1 MRVSVFPRSFPLL
14 LAIFSPTLLLAQ
26 FQQPTDEELKMTADP
41 KAPGAA
47 AVYFNIEQKTND
59 PLHNTSFYFRIKVLT
74 EKGKELATV
83 ELPIEKDKTVES
95 CAHERRCPVQ
105 TRDII
110 ELKGRT
116 IHPDGTI
123 IPLTGKPEDVITAKK
138 GEVEYGHRAFT
149 LPNVEVG
156 SILEYSYSIQFDD
169 LLSHAPIWQVQRPYF
184 VHLARYSFTPFKA
197 FLPQNEE
204 NVEAHHTNYLM
215 DEHGDR
221 INALLWWSVL
231 PSGVQVTPDVA
242 GVYHLDVSDIP
253 ATPNEAW
260 MPPVNSLLYKV
271 LFYYKASGNR
281 NDYWISEAKRWSKEV
296 DQFAEPSKPI
306 QEAVASLIAPTDSDL
321 DKAKKLY
328 KAVQAL
334 DNTDFSRTK
343 SESEL
348 KQLNLKVAKHAEDT
362 WAQRSGSSHDI
373 ALLYLAMLRAAGL
386 TAYDMKVAD
395 RSQRIFDP
403 GYLSFSQL
411 DDDLVVVNIAGHDV
425 LLDPGEKM
433 CPFQTI
439 HWKHSKA
446 TGIRQNSDAHSLVV
460 TAEQNYNDNKLV
472 RNGNITIDAHGAI
485 TGQLTFAMTG
495 QEALRWRQLAL
506 RNDLDEVKKQFDHS
520 LESIVPEGI
529 DAHVDHFAGLD
540 NPDVNLVAI
549 INVHGSLGVA
559 TAKRLLLP
567 GFFFQTR
574 GNHPF
579 VNEEKRLEPVDMH
592 YGDLVSDQVTYHLPA
607 GISVEGAPQD
617 TKVSWPDH
625 ALFIEKTVPGP
636 GQITIAR
643 AFVRSFTTAKP
654 EEYQDLRGFY
664 QKVAAADQAQLVL
677 AKTASTETGN

>member
-1 MRVSVFPRSFPLL
+1 MRVSVFMRSLPLL
-14 LAIFSPTLLLAQ
+14 LVVVSPALVRAQ

-47 AVYFNIEQKTND
+47 AVYLNVEEVSND
-59 PLHNTSFYFRIKVLT
+59 PIHFQSVYVRIKVLQ

-83 ELPIEKDKTVES
+83 ELPYL
-95 CAHERRCPVQ
+95 RRN
-105 TRDII
+105 TKISDI
-110 ELKGRT
+110 KART
-116 IHPDGTI
+116 IHSDGTV
-123 IPLTGKPEDVITAKK
+123 IPLVGKPEDLLSVKRVTK
-138 GEVEYGHRAFT
+138 YGDLQVDRKVFN
-149 LPNVEVG
+149 LPSVEVG
-156 SILEYSYSIQFDD
+156 SILEYRYELHYDD
-169 LLSHAPIWQVQRPYF
+169 YLFSSPSWEIQRPYL
-184 VHLARYSFTPFKA
+184 VHQARYSFTPFQA
-197 FLPQNEE
+197 FQPQNQ
-204 NVEAHHTNYLM
+204 NAVNLAYDTNALV
-215 DEHGDR
+215 DGHGNLV
-221 INALLWWSVL
+221 NALLWISNL
-231 PSGVQVTPDVA
+231 PPGVQMKADA
-242 GVYHLDVSDIP
+242 GGVYRLELTDIP
-253 ATPNEAW
+253 AAPDEDW
-260 MPPVNSLLYKV
+260 MPPIESVLYHVK
-271 LFYYKASGNR
+271 FYYSNEGSKS
-281 NDYWISEAKRWSKEV
+281 DYWIDAAKRWSKEV
-296 DQFAEPSKPI
+296 DQFAEPSKSI
-306 QEAVASLIAPTDSDL
+306 HEAVAGLIAPTDSDL

-495 QEALRWRQLAL
+495 QEALRWRQIAL
-506 RNDLDEVKKQFDHS
+506 RNDLEEVKKQFDNS
-520 LESIVPEGI
+520 LESIVPAGV
-529 DAHVDHFAGLD
+529 DVHVDHFVGLD
-540 NPDVNLVAI
+540 NPDVNLMTIV
-549 INVHGSLGVA
+549 NVHGSLGVA

-617 TKVSWPDH
+617 TKISWPDH

-677 AKTASTETGN
+677 VKTASTETGN

>member
-1 MRVSVFPRSFPLL
+1 MRVSVFMRSLPLL
-14 LAIFSPTLLLAQ
+14 LVVASPALIRAQ
-26 FQQPTDEELKMTADP
+26 FQPPTDEELKMTADP

-47 AVYFNIEQKTND
+47 AVYLNVEEVSND
-59 PLHNTSFYFRIKVLT
+59 PIHFQSVYVRIKVLQ

-83 ELPIEKDKTVES
+83 EIPFWQKFS
-95 CAHERRCPVQ
+95 
-105 TRDII
+105 DITAI
-110 ELKGRT
+110 KART
-116 IHPDGTI
+116 IHSDGTI
-123 IPLTGKPEDVITAKK
+123 IPLVGKPEDLLSVKK
-138 GEVEYGHRAFT
+138 VTKYGDVQVDRKVFN
-149 LPNVEVG
+149 LPSVEVG
-156 SILEYSYSIQFDD
+156 SILEYRYELRYDDRAFSSPFWEIQ
-169 LLSHAPIWQVQRPYF
+169 HPYF
-184 VHLARYSFTPFKA
+184 VHQARYSFTPFQA
-197 FLPQNEE
+197 FQPQNQ
-204 NVEAHHTNYLM
+204 NAVNPAYYTNALV
-215 DEHGDR
+215 DRHGNLV
-221 INALLWWSVL
+221 NALLWQSNL
-231 PSGVQVTPDVA
+231 PPGVQMKADA
-242 GVYHLDVSDIP
+242 GGVYRLELTDIP
-253 ATPNEAW
+253 AAPEEEF
-260 MPPVNSLLYKV
+260 MPPIESVLYHMR
-271 LFYYKASGNR
+271 FYYSNSGSR
-281 NDYWISEAKRWSKEV
+281 TDYWNDESKRWSKEV
-296 DQFAEPSKPI
+296 DQFATPSKSI
-306 QEAVASLIAPTDSDL
+306 QEAVASLTTPADSDL

-348 KQLNLKVAKHAEDT
+348 KQLHLKTAKHAEDT
-362 WAQRSGSSHDI
+362 WAQKSGSGQDI

-403 GYLSFSQL
+403 GYLNFGQL

-446 TGIRQNSDAHSLVV
+446 TGIRQNSDTHSLVV
-460 TAEQNYNDNKLV
+460 TSDQNYNDNKLI
-472 RNGNITIDAHGAI
+472 RNGIINLDPHGAI
-485 TGQLTFAMTG
+485 AGQLSFTMTG

-520 LESIVPEGI
+520 LESTVPDGV

-540 NPDVNLVAI
+540 NPDVNLVAV
-549 INVHGSLGVA
+549 INVHGSFGAA

-574 GNHPF
+574 GSHPF

-607 GISVEGAPQD
+607 GFTVEGAPQD
-617 TKVSWPDH
+617 TKLSWPDH
-625 ALFIEKTVPGP
+625 ALFIEKTVPGT
-636 GQITIAR
+636 GQITLAR
-643 AFVRSFTTAKP
+643 AFVRSFTLAKP

-677 AKTASTETGN
+677 AKTAPSETGN